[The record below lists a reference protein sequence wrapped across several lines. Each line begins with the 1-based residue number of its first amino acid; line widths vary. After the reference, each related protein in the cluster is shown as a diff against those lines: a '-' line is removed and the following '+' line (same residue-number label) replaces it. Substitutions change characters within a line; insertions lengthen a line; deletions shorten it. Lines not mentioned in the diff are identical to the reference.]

1 MAFSIFFPPGS
12 LRTCFPCGKDWPLA
26 GISPGHSKTWSHEHL
41 QDGQRPWTKS
51 LDRAHVPA
59 QGLCSSTPA
68 HLCSSVSTTLQEHL
82 LSSGKAH
89 NISAVTLLLGSKVN
103 SCGNE
108 FNVCLR
114 RDKRQQRKKPQTNII
129 LISLWK
135 KILFDSKWELLAV
148 YFPIFFLFLFISPHV
163 NSQKC
168 FIILHLTIK
177 LKDQSDLDPN
187 MT

>member
-89 NISAVTLLLGSKVN
+89 NISALTLLLGSKVN

-114 RDKRQQRKKPQTNII
+114 RDKRQQQKKTPDKHHFNFT
-129 LISLWK
+129 LK
-135 KILFDSKWELLAV
+135 KNPVWFQMGTVGCLFSYFFSFFV
-148 YFPIFFLFLFISPHV
+148 YQPP
-163 NSQKC
+163 C
-168 FIILHLTIK
+168 
-177 LKDQSDLDPN
+177 
-187 MT
+187 